1 MRSTA
6 PKPFLLG
13 LFWFGIQVVWGAL
26 LGVSLQARASQL
38 GGAQALAAYGVLA
51 AAGAAVAAVTQIVV
65 GIVSDRRRARGSKR
79 LEFHGTGAVLAA
91 AALLWFYTAPS
102 FGQLIAAVIVLQIAM
117 NVAIGPYQ
125 AAIPD
130 FITEDG
136 VDAASSWMAGL
147 QSIGNAAGALIASQM
162 ADARI
167 AGVTIAGCLLASWA
181 VTALYVRTLT
191 LLPAAVERGLHLSRA
206 FIDLFISRALVFLG
220 FYTLVGYLFFY
231 VRESL
236 SGDTQRIT
244 GILILVT
251 TSAAALG
258 AIAAA
263 RFAMR
268 LDRRV
273 VANIGGAIFI
283 GALFAFLLANNLAAI
298 GASALVAGLA
308 WGTFITADW
317 ALGCYFLPRQALATA
332 MGMWNLAVL
341 IPQILAPLIA
351 TGVLSAL
358 HALQSS
364 TAPRIA
370 FLLAACEV
378 AVGIAWIW
386 RLPASQRSVDPA
398 VGGNRR

>member
-1 MRSTA
+1 MRSIA

-13 LFWFGIQVVWGAL
+13 AFWFGIQVVWGAL

-38 GGAQALAAYGVLA
+38 GGAQALAAYGALA

-65 GIVSDRRRARGSKR
+65 GIISDRRRARGSKR

-91 AALLWFYTAPS
+91 AALIWFYTAPS
-102 FGQLIAAVIVLQIAM
+102 FAQLIAAVIALQVAM

-125 AAIPD
+125 AVIPD

-136 VDAASSWMAGL
+136 MDTASSWMAGL
-147 QSIGNAAGALIASQM
+147 QSMGNAAGALIASQV
-162 ADARI
+162 ADPRI
-167 AGVTIAGCLLASWA
+167 AAVTIAGCLLASWA
-181 VTALYVRTLT
+181 ITALHVRVLT
-191 LLPAAVERGLHLSRA
+191 LLPAEAERALSVSRA
-206 FIDLFISRALVFLG
+206 FIDLFISRAFVFLG

-236 SGDTQRIT
+236 SGDTRRIT

-251 TSAAALG
+251 TAAAALG

-263 RFAMR
+263 RFARRM
-268 LDRRV
+268 DRRV
-273 VANIGGAIFI
+273 VANIGGAVFI
-283 GALFAFLLANNLAAI
+283 AALFAFLFAKTVAGI
-298 GASALVAGLA
+298 GASAIVAGIA

-341 IPQILAPLIA
+341 IPQILSPILA
-351 TGVLSAL
+351 TAVLSAL

-364 TAPRIA
+364 TAPHIA

-378 AVGIAWIW
+378 AIGIAWIW

-398 VGGNRR
+398 LSGNRR